1 MENSSR
7 MWVMTGRMP
16 RRAAPRTTPVMAFSA
31 TGISS
36 TRFGPYFSTRPL
48 VEPKMAAAS
57 GAPSPTMNT
66 RGSLAMQRSRASFS
80 ACTNFR
86 FRMVTM
92 AVLLES
98 GWSRSWGVEMRG
110 ELVPRRERAGLC
122 EGHRLVDL
130 RGDRGHHSL
139 DLRLAHHRALPA
151 AGLVK
156 LQGVASDPGVELP
169 RGPISQVLIVE
180 GATVLKPAVGLE
192 LDERR
197 PRAAPGMSKGLA
209 GHIVDGVGVVAV
221 ALQAQDAMPL
231 GEPDDLA
238 TRGVP
243 ARQRRQ
249 YRVQV
254 VLADHHHRKLVDGRE
269 VQALVEDAGLG
280 GRIAEEDDGER
291 RLTLEHR
298 AQGRADANGNGAA
311 DDWHRPQE
319 AR

>member
-98 GWSRSWGVEMRG
+98 GWSRSWGVEI
-110 ELVPRRERAGLC
+110 
-122 EGHRLVDL
+122 